1 MFYFLP
7 LFPEDYNFPF
17 VCPCLKKQKKTKKNS
32 SFLLLGGSLITKSC
46 LNLCDRMD
54 YNPQGSSV
62 HGISQ
67 TKLLE

>member
-17 VCPCLKKQKKTKKNS
+17 VCPCLKKKKKQNS